1 MRLLLAMLCMLM
13 ILFAGGCAVLA
24 LGLGGWPIAVIP
36 GGIVAL
42 NVLVILAI
50 RGQRRP
56 SAMAFGVLAILDLL
70 IGWVILAGL
79 LSQPGAFGANRADPQ
94 DGFALG
100 FMALAGGL
108 LLKGVL
114 TLVVGWRL
122 GRGTGSDHEPDRSPD
137 GAP

>member
-13 ILFAGGCAVLA
+13 ILFAGGCALLA

-56 SAMAFGVLAILDLL
+56 SAMAFGILAILDLL

-79 LSQPGAFGANRADPQ
+79 LSQPGAFGANRASPQ

-100 FMALAGGL
+100 FMALAVGL
-108 LLKGVL
+108 LLKGLL

-122 GRGTGSDHEPDRSPD
+122 GRVTGSSHEPDRGPD